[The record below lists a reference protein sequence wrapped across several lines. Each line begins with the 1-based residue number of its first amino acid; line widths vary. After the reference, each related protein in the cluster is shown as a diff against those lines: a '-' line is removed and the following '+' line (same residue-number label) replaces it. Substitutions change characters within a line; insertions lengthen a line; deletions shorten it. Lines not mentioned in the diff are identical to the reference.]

1 MHDKK
6 EKLVSLIM
14 KHNVSAIAI
23 LSEKLE
29 LDQDAVIEL
38 INELV
43 SENGLHG
50 IISEDGVR
58 FYRSDAKVSDAP
70 VIHREDKM
78 PEFLSYDTRPGKVIA
93 IIGFIVLIGAG
104 LVNYYATDLPER
116 DFAAILFFVG
126 LVIFFGGLYLVTK
139 KKTPD

>member
-1 MHDKK
+1 MNDKK

-14 KHNVSAIAI
+14 NHNVSAIAI
-23 LSEKLE
+23 LSEKLA

-38 INELV
+38 INELI

-50 IISEDGVR
+50 MVSEDGVR
-58 FYRSDAKVSDAP
+58 FFKSDAKVSDAP
-70 VIHREDKM
+70 VIHRDDKL
-78 PEFLSYDTRPGKVIA
+78 PEFLSYDTRPGKIVA

-104 LVNYYATDLPER
+104 LINNYATDVTER

-126 LVIFFGGLYLVTK
+126 LTVFFGGLYLATK
-139 KKTPD
+139 KQTPD

>member
-6 EKLVSLIM
+6 EKLIGLIM
-14 KHNVSAIAI
+14 EHNVSAIVI

-70 VIHREDKM
+70 VIHRDDKL

-104 LVNYYATDLPER
+104 LVNYYATDVPER
-116 DFAAILFFVG
+116 DFAALIFLVG
-126 LVIFFGGLYLVTK
+126 LVIFLGGLYLATK
-139 KKTPD
+139 KQMPD

>member
-1 MHDKK
+1 MYDKK

-14 KHNVSAIAI
+14 NHNVSAIAI

-104 LVNYYATDLPER
+104 LVNYYSTDVTEEN
-116 DFAAILFFVG
+116 FAAILFLVG
-126 LVIFFGGLYLVTK
+126 LAIFLSGLYLVTK
-139 KKTPD
+139 KETPD